1 MKGTSKSKKKL
12 IEGEDFYYNERGFMV
27 LTAKYHLENGRCCG
41 NECVKEGGGTGDKG
55 KQPITQNTPRRASPK
70 IITQNS
76 IFLIKEKALYSDPRI
91 SL

>member
-41 NECVKEGGGTGDKG
+41 NECVNCPYDHVNVPRKRKEGQGTRG
-55 KQPITQNTPRRASPK
+55 K
-70 IITQNS
+70 
-76 IFLIKEKALYSDPRI
+76 KEVDS
-91 SL
+91 